1 MAAQF
6 LSTRYGAPAMLMGL
20 LLGLV
25 FHFLT
30 ENERLLPGVELA
42 ATGFLRLGVALLGF
56 RLTIDQVTTLG
67 LMPVIGVC
75 FAVIAT
81 LVFGY
86 GLAKLMRLR
95 GHLGTLTGGAVAIC
109 GASAAMAISSVLPNS
124 DHQRRDTVFTVVGVT
139 TLSTT
144 VMVLYP
150 LISHYLGLTDLQTS
164 LFLGATI
171 HDVAQVVG
179 AGYSVSEEVGDLS
192 TFVKLLRVAMLAPVV
207 LIIGLLARRRLA
219 ADEGDAKPTP
229 VPGFLLAFCAAFLL
243 NSLGVIPANGARI
256 ASDAATWLLL
266 IAITALGI
274 RTSLRD
280 VADVGLRPIVLMVSE
295 TVFLALL
302 MLGITKLT

>member
-1 MAAQF
+1 
-6 LSTRYGAPAMLMGL
+6 
-20 LLGLV
+20 
-25 FHFLT
+25 
-30 ENERLLPGVELA
+30 
-42 ATGFLRLGVALLGF
+42 
-56 RLTIDQVTTLG
+56 
-67 LMPVIGVC
+67 
-75 FAVIAT
+75 
-81 LVFGY
+81 
-86 GLAKLMRLR
+86 
-95 GHLGTLTGGAVAIC
+95 
-109 GASAAMAISSVLPNS
+109 
-124 DHQRRDTVFTVVGVT
+124 
-139 TLSTT
+139 
-144 VMVLYP
+144 
-150 LISHYLGLTDLQTS
+150 
-164 LFLGATI
+164 
-171 HDVAQVVG
+171 
-179 AGYSVSEEVGDLS
+179 VSEEVGDLS